1 MSGLERVT
9 ALFLA
14 EENIGS
20 DEINCIRLLVKELL
34 LPLSG
39 NIHCLIIL

>member
-14 EENIGS
+14 EENIGP

-39 NIHCLIIL
+39 NIHYIIIL